1 MEIHSMTS
9 LRNAA
14 LAGLACLAA
23 TACSPKQGEVGDEF
37 FPHAKWEQVSPSPDN
52 MVEVVTFGHVVGFS
66 EGQAGLDP
74 AARSELAGFI
84 RMNRIGSNDRIA
96 VRPPVG
102 TADHLT
108 GARVTSVTAEF
119 ARLGLVAFESTDPG
133 ASAIGADAGSGE
145 VAVLVTRAVG
155 VPPDCTQPPPDPTLR
170 PEQPWGCFVNTSL
183 GMMVADPMD
192 LVEGRD
198 LGPADGE
205 QASAALRRYRQD
217 QIKAL
222 QIEETSQ

>member
-23 TACSPKQGEVGDEF
+23 TACSPKQGEFGDQL
-37 FPHAKWEQVSPSPDN
+37 FPHAKWAQVPPAPDN
-52 MVEVVTFGHVVGFS
+52 LVEVVTFGHVVSFS

-74 AARSELAGFI
+74 AARDDLAGFI
-84 RMNRIGSNDRIA
+84 RLNRIGTSDRI
-96 VRPPVG
+96 VVQPPEG

-108 GARVTSVTAEF
+108 GARVTSVTTEF
-119 ARLGLVAFESTDPG
+119 ARLGLVALESTDPG
-133 ASAIGADAGSGE
+133 ASAIGADPGSGE
-145 VAVLVTRAVG
+145 VAVLVTRAVV
-155 VPPDCTQPPPDPTLR
+155 VPPDCTQPQPDPTLR

-183 GMMVADPMD
+183 GLMVANPMD

-217 QIKAL
+217 EIKAL

>member
-23 TACSPKQGEVGDEF
+23 TACSPKQGEIGDEL
-37 FPHAKWEQVSPSPDN
+37 FPHAKWEQISPAPDN
-52 MVEVVTFGHVVGFS
+52 LVEVVTLGHVVNFS

-74 AARSELAGFI
+74 AAQSELADFI
-84 RMNRIGSNDRIA
+84 HMNRIGPDDRI
-96 VRPPVG
+96 VVQPPEG
-102 TADHLT
+102 TAEHLT
-108 GARVTSVTAEF
+108 PARVTSVTAEF

-133 ASAIGADAGSGE
+133 ASAIGAAPGAGE
-145 VAVLVTRAVG
+145 VAVLVTRAVV
-155 VPPDCTQPPPDPTLR
+155 VPPDCTQPQPDPTLR

-198 LGPADGE
+198 
-205 QASAALRRYRQD
+205 
-217 QIKAL
+217 
-222 QIEETSQ
+222 